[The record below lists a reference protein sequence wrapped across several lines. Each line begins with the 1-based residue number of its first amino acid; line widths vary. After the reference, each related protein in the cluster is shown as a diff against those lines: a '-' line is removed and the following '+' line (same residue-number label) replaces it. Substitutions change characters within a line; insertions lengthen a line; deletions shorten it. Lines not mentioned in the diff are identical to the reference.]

1 MSASSSRFRSGRPAP
16 GEFAAYA
23 AEDIAFVEGDDAASA
38 LATQRDRVLALLS
51 PLDDDAVE
59 GVTYAPS
66 KWMLKD
72 VVMHLADDE
81 RVFGYR
87 MLCLARRDPKAL
99 EGFDEKLYAESAGAP
114 RRPWAGILA
123 DYAAVRQATLTF
135 LDGLPTDAWA
145 HRGIVNGYEA
155 SVRGLA
161 FHVAGHE
168 LRHLRGIETQY
179 LPRLNNVRGH
189 QRSTEPDPRQSK

>member
-1 MSASSSRFRSGRPAP
+1 MSLPSPLFRSGRPSP

-23 AEDIAFVEGDDAASA
+23 AEDIAFVDGDDAAST

-59 GVTYAPS
+59 GVTYAPG

-72 VVMHLADDE
+72 VIAHLADDE

-87 MLCLARRDPKAL
+87 MLCLARKDPKAL
-99 EGFDEKLYAESAGAP
+99 EGFDERLYAETAAATL
-114 RRPWAGILA
+114 RPWGSILA

-135 LDGLPTDAWA
+135 LDGLPNEAWA

-155 SVRGLA
+155 TVRGLA

-168 LRHLRGIETQY
+168 LRHLRAIETLY
-179 LPRLNNVRGH
+179 LPRLDASRH
-189 QRSTEPDPRQSK
+189 TAPTR

>member
-1 MSASSSRFRSGRPAP
+1 MSTSPHFRSGRPAA

-59 GVTYAPS
+59 GVTYAPG

-72 VVMHLADDE
+72 VIMHLADDE

-87 MLCLARRDPKAL
+87 MLCLARKDPKLL
-99 EGFDEKLYAESAGAP
+99 EGFDEKLYAENGVAT
-114 RRPWAGILA
+114 RRPWSSILA

-135 LDGLPTDAWA
+135 LDGLPDDAWA

-161 FHVAGHE
+161 FHIAGHE
-168 LRHLRGIETQY
+168 LRHLRAIETLY
-179 LPRLNNVRGH
+179 LPRLNGRE
-189 QRSTEPDPRQSK
+189 RSAESARSADRVT

>member
-1 MSASSSRFRSGRPAP
+1 MSPSSSRFRSGRPAP

-38 LATQRDRVLALLS
+38 LATQRDRVLALVS
-51 PLDDDAVE
+51 PLDDDVVE
-59 GVTYAPS
+59 GVTYAPD

-72 VVMHLADDE
+72 VITHLADDE

-87 MLCLARRDPKAL
+87 MLCLARKDPKPL
-99 EGFDEKLYAESAGAP
+99 EGFDEKLYAETAAAT

-123 DYAAVRQATLTF
+123 DDAAVRQATLTF
-135 LDGLPTDAWA
+135 LDGLPGDAWT
-145 HRGIVNGYEA
+145 HRGNVNGYEA
-155 SVRGLA
+155 TVRGLA

-168 LRHLRGIETQY
+168 LRHFRAIATLY
-179 LPRLNNVRGH
+179 LPRLSAVRH
-189 QRSTEPDPRQSK
+189 PAPTR

>member
-1 MSASSSRFRSGRPAP
+1 MSPTPSHFRSGRPVT

-23 AEDIAFVEGDDAASA
+23 AEDIAHVEGDDAAGA

-51 PLDDDAVE
+51 PIDDDAVE
-59 GVTYAPS
+59 GLTYAPG

-72 VVMHLADDE
+72 VITHLADDE

-87 MLCLARRDPKAL
+87 MLCLARKDPKPL
-99 EGFDEKLYAESAGAP
+99 EGFDERLYAETAAAT

-135 LDGLPTDAWA
+135 LDGLPDDAWA

-155 SVRGLA
+155 TVRGLA

-168 LRHLRGIETQY
+168 LRHLRAIETLY
-179 LPRLNNVRGH
+179 LPRLDAVRH
-189 QRSTEPDPRQSK
+189 MAPTR